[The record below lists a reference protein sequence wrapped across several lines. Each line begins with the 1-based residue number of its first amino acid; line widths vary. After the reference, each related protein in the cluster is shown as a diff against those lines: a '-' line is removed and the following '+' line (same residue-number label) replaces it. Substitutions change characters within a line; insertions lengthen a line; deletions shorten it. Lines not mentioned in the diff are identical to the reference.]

1 MTEENNRD
9 GAKKKEELMIS
20 TLLLHQL
27 GYEPDDKMSSE
38 GPDIIIPSKE
48 HGNIGIEVTKY
59 LNKTDSACLN
69 NFNKVLEDYAVLFDK
84 KKKEDIRYDPNISY
98 RIRVFL
104 QGGFAP
110 SIKEWKH
117 KKECIFEEIDRY
129 LFPSQSLINN
139 EYVEYANKYE
149 APNLPKTK
157 VELSYI
163 GVYGEI
169 DEELLFSRIRDKEE
183 KLKKYKTLEKN
194 KELKEYFLLI
204 FIPELHQVDIK
215 GYQLPKDYK
224 TEYDRIYLTKG
235 ADCLQIK

>member
-104 QGGFAP
+104 HGAFAP
-110 SIKEWKH
+110 HLKDVRQ
-117 KKECIFEEIDRY
+117 KKEQ
-129 LFPSQSLINN
+129 LFNELDTILFHKEMFVDN
-139 EYVEYANKYE
+139 EYVASVSIYE
-149 APNLPKTK
+149 APHLSKTK
-157 VELSYI
+157 ISVAYL
-163 GVYGEI
+163 GVYEDI
-169 DEELLFSRIRDKEE
+169 DERLLFTRIKDKEK
-183 KLKKYKTLEKN
+183 KLRRYKQLDKN
-194 KELKEYFLLI
+194 KNLKEYYLLI
-204 FIPELHQVDIK
+204 FISELHQMDIK
-215 GYQLPKDYK
+215 SYKLPKDFK
-224 TEYDRIYLTKG
+224 TEYNRIYLTKG